1 MKMKNSIYISGV
13 ISAVILTI
21 GALFKINHLAGASI
35 LLMVSIAFFTLFFLP
50 LALWNNY
57 SKEKKDGYLY
67 VSILI
72 TLIICF
78 AAALFK
84 ILHWP
89 GAGILITVGL
99 IAPFIIFLPA
109 YIYYYNKS
117 TNKDITKLIA
127 ILFLLVFVGMMDA
140 FLSLGVSKYIINYAV
155 LTNRATNQ
163 ITSVLKERNEELYEN
178 LSSSQAISLDA
189 QQVADFKNRTKEL
202 CNLIDEMRYSL
213 VNAEG
218 LNNEFCISGTGDI
231 NTPQLLGKDKTSLAP
246 VALLKT
252 DKASLLKNQLEEYK
266 EYVENLNLKDFPF
279 NLDEILDVDDTQYED
294 YQESWERTHF
304 DGPIMVWALQKLD
317 MIKMSVKMVEY
328 EVLTGSFSSGS
339 EV

>member
-1 MKMKNSIYISGV
+1 MRNSIYTSGV
-13 ISAVILTI
+13 ISAILLTT
-21 GALFKINHLAGASI
+21 GALFKIMHWPGGGI

-57 SKEKKDGYLY
+57 SKEKKNAYLY
-67 VSILI
+67 ISILI

-78 AAALFK
+78 GAALFK
-84 ILHWP
+84 LMHWP

-117 TNKDITKLIA
+117 ANKDITRLIA
-127 ILFLLVFVGMMDA
+127 ILFLLVFVGLMDA
-140 FLSLGVSKYIINYAV
+140 FLSIVVSKNIINYTV

-163 ITSVLKERNEELYEN
+163 ITNVLKGKNEKLYETV
-178 LSSSQAISLDA
+178 SSSQAISFDA

-218 LNNEFCISGTGDI
+218 LKNEFCISETGDI
-231 NTPQLLGKDKTSLAP
+231 NTPQLLGKDSNSLAP
-246 VALLKT
+246 SALLKT
-252 DKASLLKNQLEEYK
+252 DKASLLKNQIEEYK
-266 EYVENLNLKDFPF
+266 EHVKSLNLENFPF
-279 NLDEILDVDDTQYED
+279 NLDEILNVDDTQYED
-294 YQESWERTHF
+294 YQESWESTHF

-317 MIKMSVKMVEY
+317 MIKMNVKMVEY
-328 EVLTGSFSSGS
+328 EVLTGGFPSGS